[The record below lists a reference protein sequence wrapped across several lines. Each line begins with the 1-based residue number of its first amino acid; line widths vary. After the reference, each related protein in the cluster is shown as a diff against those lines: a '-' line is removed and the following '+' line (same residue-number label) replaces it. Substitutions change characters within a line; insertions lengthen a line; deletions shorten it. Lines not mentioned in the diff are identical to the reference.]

1 MNSTRSNQ
9 ENSALGGISPSE
21 QVVGRCRYLIQTGPF
36 HQTAGA
42 KVQVLG
48 AHVIRY
54 GLALVVLWIGLMK
67 FTEYEAV
74 GIQPL
79 VASSPLMGWMYNIF
93 SVREFSTGLGMME
106 VGIAALIALR
116 LWFPRAS
123 AAGSAAAVLM
133 FLTTLSF
140 LFSAPGWEPSLGGF
154 PAVSASVGQF
164 LLKDVV
170 LLGAAILTF
179 GEAYSAVVH
188 TARSRATLGEEPGAS
203 SQGEGLPHG
212 AETW

>member
-1 MNSTRSNQ
+1 VAAKV
-9 ENSALGGISPSE
+9 EALG
-21 QVVGRCRYLIQTGPF
+21 TD
-36 HQTAGA
+36 
-42 KVQVLG
+42 
-48 AHVIRY
+48 VIRY
-54 GLALVVLWIGLMK
+54 GLVLVILWIGLMK

-93 SVREFSTGLGMME
+93 SVREFSTGPGMVE

-179 GEAYSAVVH
+179 GEAYSAAVH

-203 SQGEGLPHG
+203 SQGDGLPHG